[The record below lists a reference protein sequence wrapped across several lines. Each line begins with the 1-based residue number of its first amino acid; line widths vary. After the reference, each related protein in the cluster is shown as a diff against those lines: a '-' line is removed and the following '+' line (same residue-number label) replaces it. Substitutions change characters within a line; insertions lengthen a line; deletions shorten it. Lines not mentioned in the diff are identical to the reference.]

1 MAKQKP
7 GAIIRHDWKPLLQF
21 LSDKEFRQ
29 FVLAAMDYASD
40 GIECDFS
47 GQLAMVW
54 AFARPKLAEDKAAY
68 ESYRAKQQKKALK
81 RWHGDELP
89 EATEE
94 CHGIP
99 QHTAECH
106 GMLRDANDAYKDKK
120 RTEENGIP
128 PNPQGGLCAEVV
140 EYLNQRIGS
149 HFRANTK
156 STARHVSARISE
168 GFTLD
173 DFKAVV
179 DFKAGQWE
187 HDPKWSQYL
196 RPDILF
202 GTKME
207 GYVEAARRSK
217 PEPKTGGD
225 IYAGLL

>member
-7 GAIIRHDWKPLLQF
+7 GVVIRHDWLPLLQF
-21 LSDKEFRQ
+21 LTDSEFRQ
-29 FVLAAMDYASD
+29 LIMAALAYSSD
-40 GIECDFS
+40 GIEVDFS

-54 AFARPKLAEDKAAY
+54 AFVKPKLDEDKEAY
-68 ESYRAKQQKKALK
+68 ESRCAKQRDKALR
-81 RWHGDELP
+81 RWNSGTLP
-89 EATEE
+89 QHAAE

-99 QHTAECH
+99 RNAT
-106 GMLRDANDAYKDKK
+106 DANRIEKNGI
-120 RTEENGIP
+120 EENNIP
-128 PNPQGGLCAEVV
+128 PNPQGGLCAEVI

-156 STARHVSARISE
+156 STARHINARISE
-168 GFTLD
+168 GFTLE
-173 DFKAVV
+173 DFKTVI

-187 HDPKWSQYL
+187 HDPQQSQYL
-196 RPDILF
+196 RPDTLF

-207 GYVEAARRSK
+207 SYLEAARRSK